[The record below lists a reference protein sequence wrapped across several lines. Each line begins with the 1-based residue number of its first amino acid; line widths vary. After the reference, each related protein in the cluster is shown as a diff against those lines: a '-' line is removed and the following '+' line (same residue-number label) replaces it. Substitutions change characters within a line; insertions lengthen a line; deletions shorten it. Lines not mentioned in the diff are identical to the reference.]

1 MVSTPVPKNLYFDF
15 YTYCFFFFFIMVTY
29 LLEIENAFNRIDAE
43 RQAQSRFTDNETQTD
58 RQPLGKPVSEPQNDE
73 EAVPVNHGFKF
84 LSYFIDNFSM
94 YMMMLYIF
102 LGAMAFGYMTYK
114 TICLQYMS
122 VHAFYLL
129 FYLVPTVTL
138 ISWQSSRFLIIFF
151 LVSCGYTAHKLDNN
165 TDAYIRNIDTQQG
178 NTVLLNE
185 FFVALQKRSGDS
197 HTTPLHVGLALHKLV
212 YACSHKDEFVWDQC
226 TEELSNGERV
236 VKTFYQALED
246 VITSDKLVD
255 PKFTSY
261 IKDVQFNVDSF
272 RKKSASTKYTQLELR
287 WDLSVLGVSRLIVG
301 QEYEKKIESLGRGL
315 FNGNMLFDMIDD
327 SMSAMQA
334 IGFLPAVRKHVNI
347 MTGFN
352 SFKSLMHMIAKH
364 GEVCLYGYCM
374 QKGMYAFEINV
385 QQVIR
390 LNDTCI
396 AQFCY
401 AQGYVKQSTQKQTT
415 VEILVNETVN
425 QTAAE
430 KPANKT
436 VNQTAP
442 EKPVERKEKTLNN
455 PLKMKCNYTK
465 EYCLA
470 NFPVQLKSNWM
481 KFVPGA
487 FTEPEVVLQPVSP
500 LVNPQWPKS
509 YPNQT
514 IMNVHIK
521 CNYTLDF
528 CLEHFAVEL
537 KPTSFQQSLDMVKSA
552 THGAVVVVGCV
563 YALLGLGA

>member
-1 MVSTPVPKNLYFDF
+1 
-15 YTYCFFFFFIMVTY
+15 
-29 LLEIENAFNRIDAE
+29 
-43 RQAQSRFTDNETQTD
+43 
-58 RQPLGKPVSEPQNDE
+58 
-73 EAVPVNHGFKF
+73 
-84 LSYFIDNFSM
+84 
-94 YMMMLYIF
+94 MLYIF
-102 LGAMAFGYMTYK
+102 LGAMAFGYMTCK
-114 TICLQYMS
+114 TFCLQYMS

-138 ISWQSSRFLIIFF
+138 ISWQSSRFLIILF
-151 LVSCGYTAHKLDNN
+151 LVSCGFMAHKLDNN
-165 TDAYIRNIDTQQG
+165 TDAYTRNIDTQQG
-178 NTVLLNE
+178 NTVLMNE

-212 YACSHKDEFVWDQC
+212 YACSQKDEFMWDQC
-226 TEELSNGERV
+226 TEELSNGEHV

-261 IKDVQFNVDSF
+261 VEDVQFNVDSF

-334 IGFLPAVRKHVNI
+334 IGFIPAVRKHVNI

-352 SFKSLMHMIAKH
+352 AFKSLMHMIAKH

-374 QKGMYAFEINV
+374 EKGMYAFEINV

-401 AQGYVKQSTQKQTT
+401 AQGYVKQSTQNQTT

-481 KFVPGA
+481 KFMPGA

-500 LVNPQWPKS
+500 LFNPQWPKS

-528 CLEHFAVEL
+528 CLEHFPVEL
-537 KPTSFQQSLDMVKSA
+537 KPTSFEESLQAIKTV
-552 THGAVVVVGCV
+552 THGALVVVGGV
-563 YALLGLGA
+563 FALLGLGA

>member
-1 MVSTPVPKNLYFDF
+1 
-15 YTYCFFFFFIMVTY
+15 MVTY
-29 LLEIENAFNRIDAE
+29 ST
-43 RQAQSRFTDNETQTD
+43 QAQRAHDARYASAATPIRTDSETQTD
-58 RQPLGKPVSEPQNDE
+58 RQPLGIPESGQCIDE
-73 EAVPVNHGFKF
+73 EPAPIYHGSKF

-94 YMMMLYIF
+94 YMMILYIF
-102 LGAMAFGYMTYK
+102 LGSMAFGYMTWK
-114 TICLQYMS
+114 TYCLQYMS

-138 ISWQSSRFLIIFF
+138 ISSQSSRFLIIFF
-151 LVSCGYTAHKLDNN
+151 LVSCGFMAHQLDNN

-178 NTVLLNE
+178 NAVLMNE

-212 YACSHKDEFVWDQC
+212 YACSHKNEFMWDQC

-246 VITSDKLVD
+246 VITSDKLID

-261 IKDVQFNVDSF
+261 VEEAQFNVDSF
-272 RKKSASTKYTQLELR
+272 RKKSASTSYTQLELR

-364 GEVCLYGYCM
+364 GQVCLYGYCM
-374 QKGMYAFEINV
+374 ENGMYAFEINV

-401 AQGYVKQSTQKQTT
+401 AQGFVKQSTQNQTT
-415 VEILVNETVN
+415 VEIIVNETVN

-436 VNQTAP
+436 VNKTAP
-442 EKPVERKEKTLNN
+442 EKPVERSEKTFNN

-481 KFVPGA
+481 KYMPRA

-500 LVNPQWPKS
+500 LVNPRWPKS
-509 YPNQT
+509 YPNHT

-528 CLEHFAVEL
+528 CLEHFPVEL
-537 KPTSFQQSLDMVKSA
+537 KPTSLEQSLEMVKGA
-552 THGAVVVVGCV
+552 THVVLVVVGGIFG
-563 YALLGLGA
+563 LLNLGA